1 MFRDL
6 NVTSFQTVESNFDK
20 LLELSKIISYT
31 NMVPQKEV
39 FNMTVIFKLIDSRE
53 MHRIK
58 TAGE

>member
-31 NMVPQKEV
+31 KIIPQKEV
-39 FNMTVIFKLIDSRE
+39 FNMTVIFKVIDSRE

>member
-31 NMVPQKEV
+31 NIIPQKEV
-39 FNMTVIFKLIDSRE
+39 FNMTVLFKVIDSRE